1 MGNSQQKNPLRKA
14 KSVPESQVLD
24 DIIPI
29 PKIKKNIPQNINDS
43 KETKKKYEHMQ
54 NDIHAIKDSVLI

>member
-29 PKIKKNIPQNINDS
+29 PKIKKNIPQNINERD
-43 KETKKKYEHMQ
+43 KEKSTAPELSCLSYQ
-54 NDIHAIKDSVLI
+54 

>member
-24 DIIPI
+24 DINPI
-29 PKIKKNIPQNINDS
+29 PKIKKNIPQNINERD
-43 KETKKKYEHMQ
+43 KEKIRTYAK
-54 NDIHAIKDSVLI
+54 

>member
-29 PKIKKNIPQNINDS
+29 TKIKKNIPQNINERD
-43 KETKKKYEHMQ
+43 KEKYEHMQ

>member
-29 PKIKKNIPQNINDS
+29 PKIKKNIPQNINERD
-43 KETKKKYEHMQ
+43 KEKYEHMQ

>member
-29 PKIKKNIPQNINDS
+29 PKIKKIFHKILM

-54 NDIHAIKDSVLI
+54 NDIHAIKDSVVI